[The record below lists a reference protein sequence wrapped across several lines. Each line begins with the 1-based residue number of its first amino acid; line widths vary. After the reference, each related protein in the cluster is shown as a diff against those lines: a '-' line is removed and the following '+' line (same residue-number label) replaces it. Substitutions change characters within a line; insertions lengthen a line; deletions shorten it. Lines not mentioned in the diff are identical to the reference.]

1 MPADKPDSDSTKKDA
16 EAQTAAAPPASKS
29 EPPAPP
35 RKSHRRQVIFL
46 ILFLAIAAIATAYFF
61 RLDIPYR
68 WTEDAY
74 VHGNEV
80 FLVPRVTSTVVAINA
95 DDTDLVQRGQP
106 LVVLDDSDAKVALLQ
121 AEGALGDT
129 MRKVCQFYVNVVE
142 AKANVEAQ
150 KIDLA
155 RAEDDYHRRTTAL
168 AGNVSVEDI
177 THARQTMDTAR
188 DLLEVAKQQLGAV
201 QALTANTDLEH
212 HPLVLQAEANV
223 LDADLDLQRTT
234 VNAPETGYVTQR
246 NVQVGQRVTPGQ
258 QMLAIIPLDQIWVD
272 ANFKEAELRF
282 VRIGQPVH
290 LKSDFYGDSM
300 EYKGHVVG
308 LAPSTGAA
316 FSLLPPDEGSG
327 NWIKIIQRVPV
338 RIFLDDTNELEKYPL
353 RIGLS
358 MRVTVDTADHSG
370 AALTQ
375 APSTNAVYATDIYS
389 NEWTQANE
397 LVQSLVATNLQALS
411 NLASDSMATTVRQ
424 NGHTEVTHE

>member
-1 MPADKPDSDSTKKDA
+1 MSEKPDSSPNEKETT
-16 EAQTAAAPPASKS
+16 AQPAPAAAGKP
-29 EPPAPP
+29 ERPAPP
-35 RKSHRRQVIFL
+35 RKGHRRIIVFVV
-46 ILFLAIAAIATAYFF
+46 LFLVIAVVALLYFF

-80 FLVPRVTSTVVAINA
+80 LLVPRVTSTVVAINA
-95 DDTDLVQRGQP
+95 DDTDLVQKGQP
-106 LVVLDDSDAKVALLQ
+106 LVVLDDSDARVTLLQ

-129 MRKVCQFYVNVVE
+129 MRKVCQFFVNVAE

-155 RAEDDYHRRTTAL
+155 KAEDDYHRRITAQ
-168 AGNVSVEDI
+168 AGTVSAEDI
-177 THARQTMDTAR
+177 THAQQARDGAR
-188 DLLEVAKQQLGAV
+188 DLLNVAEQELAAA

-223 LDADLDLQRTT
+223 LDADLGLIRTT
-234 VNAPETGYVTQR
+234 VTAPETGYVVQR
-246 NVQVGQRVTPGQ
+246 NVEVGQRVTPGTAL
-258 QMLAIIPLDQIWVD
+258 LAIIPLDQIWVD

-282 VRIGQPVH
+282 VRIGQPVR
-290 LKSDFYGDSM
+290 LKSDFYGDSV

-358 MRVTVDTADHSG
+358 MRVTIDTADHGG

-375 APSTNAVYATDIYS
+375 TPSTNAVYATDIYS
-389 NEWTQANE
+389 NEWMQANE

-411 NLASDSMATTVRQ
+411 GVTGDSTTATVRE
-424 NGHTEVTHE
+424 NSNTEMTHE